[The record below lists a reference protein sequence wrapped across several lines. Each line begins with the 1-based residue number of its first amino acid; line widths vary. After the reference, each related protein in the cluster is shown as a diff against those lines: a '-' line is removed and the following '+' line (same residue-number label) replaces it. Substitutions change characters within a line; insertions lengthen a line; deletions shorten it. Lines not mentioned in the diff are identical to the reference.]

1 MPAPSPI
8 KNDCTEK
15 NDPKV
20 TSLYDQD
27 PTVMGFGAYDTNSET
42 THESGLT
49 GLTGMT
55 DLLDGILLSYELVPQ
70 VPYGSPRGLSDV
82 DSVSFTSKSHEC
94 SPFSLLEAEE
104 YEYVDSPS
112 SSTMDEVSKA
122 FDMHVAITNQC
133 KSNDKDEDE
142 TSSVSSCLSV
152 RPVKK
157 SKVKCLSYD

>member
-1 MPAPSPI
+1 MPHPSPTM
-8 KNDCTEK
+8 NDCIEK

-42 THESGLT
+42 TYES

-55 DLLDGILLSYELVPQ
+55 DLLDGILLSYEPVPN
-70 VPYGSPRGLSDV
+70 VPFGSPRGLSDV

-94 SPFSLLEAEE
+94 SPFSVVESEE

-112 SSTMDEVSKA
+112 SCTMDEVSKA
-122 FDMHVAITNQC
+122 FDMHVAITKQFKPNG
-133 KSNDKDEDE
+133 KDEDE

-152 RPVKK
+152 RPVKR
-157 SKVKCLSYD
+157 SKVKCLNYD